1 MEEHTPSI
9 DVCIVCALP
18 AEAIAFRDVVQQLCQ
33 VETPLQFNQRH
44 GYHYWLATIKN
55 NANEPLH
62 LHISWLARYGQ
73 QEMARHAQHIVEAHY
88 PRIVI
93 MTGICAGDAQHVILG
108 DLVVGERTFT
118 YDSGRFVI
126 ENGRQVHEHDTQTYN
141 LDASILSFL
150 GVFEAW
156 KPLVAHMKRPQQ
168 PTELSKRKITCH
180 LKAIASGN
188 AVRKDAPFKDV
199 QMSVRGAVAI
209 DMEGAALGLVMSH
222 YPTIPWLIVKG
233 VSDYADGAKNDDYH
247 TFAERTSARYALS
260 FIRAYVSNERL
271 PRYNRPVSPY
281 DLTAAKSKQLIP
293 AQITPDRFG
302 DLFPPVWNVPYRH
315 APYFTG
321 RNQILEQ
328 IFDTYTSDQGVPYQ
342 ALIGLGGLGK
352 TQTAVEYAYRYRKY
366 YQKILWIRAESEYE
380 LLTQYKSMAELLELP
395 EAHLKQPESL
405 LASMQEWF
413 RNTTDWL
420 LIIDNAD
427 NLVMVEPFLP
437 RFSSGHLLLTS
448 RASALGSLAQPL
460 ALAPMTPDDGALCI
474 LRRANYIPWRGQ
486 LSDASP
492 VSVKA
497 AEELSQLMDGLPLA
511 LEQAGAYIE
520 TTGRSVS
527 EYLDLYRQY
536 RPKIQQHQYGVVPNY
551 REAVA
556 FAWNIAKEAVQKE
569 NNAALELLY
578 LFAFLAPEAIP
589 FNLFPEDEQILGPIL
604 GPVAANPL
612 SLNQA
617 ISLLRG
623 HSLIKNEVNRDT
635 DKSQLSIH
643 RVFQEVL
650 RDNMDPL
657 IQPLWVERAVRVLE
671 NARFNVERPII
682 LAHIQA
688 CLLHVDH
695 WGMNLPEAE
704 TLRHYVAEKQI

>member
-1 MEEHTPSI
+1 MEEHTQSI
-9 DVCIVCALP
+9 DVCIICALP

-44 GYHYWLATIKN
+44 GYNHWLATIKN

-62 LHISWLARYGQ
+62 LHISWLARYGP
-73 QEMARHAQHIVEAHY
+73 QEMALHAQHVVEEYY

-126 ENGRQVHEHDTQTYN
+126 ENSRQVHERDTQTYN

-150 GVFEAW
+150 GIFDAW
-156 KPLVAHMKRPQQ
+156 KPLVAHMKRPLQ
-168 PTELSKRKITCH
+168 PAELSKRKITCH
-180 LKAIASGN
+180 LKAMASGN

-199 QMSVRGAVAI
+199 QMSVRGAIAI
-209 DMEGAALGLVMSH
+209 DMEGAALGLVMSRH
-222 YPTIPWLIVKG
+222 PTIPWFIVKG
-233 VSDYADGAKNDDYH
+233 VSDYADEAKNDDYH
-247 TFAERTSARYALS
+247 AFAASASARYALS

-271 PRYNRPVSPY
+271 PQHKRRFRPY
-281 DLTAAKSKQLIP
+281 DPINP
-293 AQITPDRFG
+293 TPIHSDRFG

-328 IFDTYTSDQGVPYQ
+328 IFDTYTSDQSVPFQ

-366 YQKILWIRAESEYE
+366 YQKVLWIRAESEYE

-405 LASMQEWF
+405 LASIQEWF
-413 RNTTDWL
+413 RNTTNWL

-427 NLVMVEPFLP
+427 KLVMVEPFLP
-437 RFSSGHLLLTS
+437 KFSRGHLLLTS
-448 RASALGSLAQPL
+448 RASALGPLAQPL
-460 ALAPMTPDDGALCI
+460 ALAAMTPDDGALCI
-474 LRRANYIPWRGQ
+474 LRRANYIPWRGK

-492 VSVKA
+492 ISIQA
-497 AEELSQLMDGLPLA
+497 AIELSQLMDGLPLA

-527 EYLDLYRQY
+527 EYLDLYKQY
-536 RPKIQQHQYGVVPNY
+536 RSQIQRHQYGDIPNY

-569 NNAALELLY
+569 NSAALELLY
-578 LFAFLAPEAIP
+578 LFAFLAPDAIP
-589 FNLFPEDEQILGPIL
+589 YNLFPDLGPIL
-604 GPVAANPL
+604 GPVAADPL
-612 SLNQA
+612 HLNRA
-617 ISLLRG
+617 ISLLRR

-643 RVFQEVL
+643 RVLQEVL
-650 RDNMDPL
+650 RDSIDPL
-657 IQPLWVERAVRVLE
+657 LQPLWVERTVLVLE
-671 NARFNVERPII
+671 KVRFKVERSII
-682 LAHIQA
+682 EAHIQA

-695 WGMNLPEAE
+695 WKITLPEVE
-704 TLRHYVAEKQI
+704 TLRRFIAEK